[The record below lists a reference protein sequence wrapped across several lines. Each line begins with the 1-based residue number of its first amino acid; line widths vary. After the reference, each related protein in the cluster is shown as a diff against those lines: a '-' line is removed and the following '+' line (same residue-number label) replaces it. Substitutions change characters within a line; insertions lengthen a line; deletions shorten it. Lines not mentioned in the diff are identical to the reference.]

1 MVGPELNYVQCP
13 ESYVMDF
20 HRNEKSQNKIM
31 AKSGGGNFFPENCLK
46 VNFIELI
53 KLNMGSKLSF

>member
-1 MVGPELNYVQCP
+1 MYNVP

-53 KLNMGSKLSF
+53 KLNMGSKLGF